1 VEPVPALPALSAGL
15 DAACA
20 IVPAFDA
27 TATVGPVVD
36 ALRAELGIPV
46 LLVDDGSADATAEVA
61 RARGADVVLHGH
73 NRGKGAALRTGLLE
87 AARRGFDVAVSV
99 DADGQH
105 PASQAR
111 HVLRG
116 SEDPRALVLG
126 VRDLVRDG
134 APRGNR
140 FGNGVSNFFLSAFA
154 GQKLRDT
161 QCGLRRYPVAA
172 ALALGGRASGYAF
185 EAEIVLR
192 ALAAGLP
199 LVEVPVEVVYPPQG
213 ERSSHF
219 RNVRDPTRIVFSVLR
234 TVVALRLGA
243 R

>member
-1 VEPVPALPALSAGL
+1 MEPVRAPPAPLAGL

-27 TATVGPVVD
+27 AGTVGAVVD
-36 ALRAELGIPV
+36 ALRVELGVQV
-46 LLVDDGSADATAEVA
+46 LVVDDGSTDATAEVA
-61 RARGADVVLHGH
+61 RARGADVVLHGR

-87 AARRGFDVAVSV
+87 AARRGYEVAVSV

-105 PASQAR
+105 PADAAR
-111 HVLRG
+111 AVLRG
-116 SEDPRALVLG
+116 SDDPRALVLG
-126 VRDLVRDG
+126 VRDLLRDG

-154 GQKLRDT
+154 GRTLRDT
-161 QCGLRRYPVAA
+161 QCGLRRYPVAE
-172 ALALGGRASGYAF
+172 ALALGARSSGYAF

-199 LVEVPVEVVYPPQG
+199 LVEVPVRVLYPPAG
-213 ERSSHF
+213 EGSTHF
-219 RNVRDPTRIVFSVLR
+219 RNVRDPTRIVFSVVR
-234 TVVALRLGA
+234 TVVALRLGG